1 MMNSSDEKRFDD
13 ELAALTARLPAGV
26 SPDRDLWLAIERG
39 ISASAEAQATTR
51 QGLFRNL
58 SWAQAADM
66 VLLVAG
72 SSGITYVTVRDGGAR
87 APEIIYTDNVF
98 ETVSGDFGQQYTLG
112 NEYMDARSQL
122 ESDFESKLNALSPD
136 ARTEVVNN
144 LNTIRLAI
152 RDLNKAL
159 AAEPDS
165 TLLRQLLLSSY
176 HDEMSLMK
184 KIDGIANSAMRR
196 DDI

>member
-1 MMNSSDEKRFDD
+1 MTSSDETSFDD
-13 ELAALTARLPAGV
+13 ELTELAARLPAGV
-26 SPDRDLWLAIERG
+26 SPGRDLWPAIEQG
-39 ISASAEAQATTR
+39 ISASGKAQAATVL
-51 QGLFRNL
+51 GF
-58 SWAQAADM
+58 SWAQAAAV

-72 SSGITYVTVRDGGAR
+72 SSGITYVAVSDSGLR

-112 NEYMDARSQL
+112 NQYMDARSQL
-122 ESDFESKLNALSPD
+122 ESNFEGKLNALSPD
-136 ARTEVVNN
+136 ARSDVVQN

-152 RDLNKAL
+152 RDINQAL
-159 AAEPDS
+159 AAEPDN
-165 TLLRQLLLSSY
+165 TLLQELLLSSY

-184 KIDGIANSAMRR
+184 KIDGIANSAIRR

>member
-1 MMNSSDEKRFDD
+1 MTNSDETSFDD
-13 ELAALTARLPAGV
+13 ALTELAARLPAGV
-26 SPDRDLWLAIERG
+26 SPGRDLWPAIEQE
-39 ISASAEAQATTR
+39 ISGAGNAQAATSWH
-51 QGLFRNL
+51 F
-58 SWAQAADM
+58 SWAQAAAV

-72 SSGITYVTVRDGGAR
+72 SSGITYVAVKDGGQR
-87 APEIIYTDNVF
+87 APEIIYTDNIF

-122 ESDFESKLNALSPD
+122 ESDFEGKLNVLSPD
-136 ARTEVVNN
+136 ARSEVVQN

-152 RDLNKAL
+152 RDINQAL
-159 AAEPDS
+159 AAEPDN
-165 TLLRQLLLSSY
+165 TLLQELLLSSY

-184 KIDGIANSAMRR
+184 KIDGIANAATRR